1 MSPGISSKRLT
12 REMIEPVPD
21 QKIENILVI
30 GAGKGGEL
38 VLLNELTNAKI
49 VGIEPSTKSPQL
61 IISRMQES

>member
-1 MSPGISSKRLT
+1 
-12 REMIEPVPD
+12 MIEPVPD